1 MLLCRRCLL
10 EYPDKLREVELGEAL
25 TLLRRAENQA
35 QGFRQ
40 QMEDATD
47 FEDHGV
53 TLYRPYMLNLVDPKI
68 VGV

>member
-1 MLLCRRCLL
+1 M
-10 EYPDKLREVELGEAL
+10 YVAAIGGEVELGEAL

-53 TLYRPYMLNLVDPKI
+53 TLYRPLHA
-68 VGV
+68 

>member
-1 MLLCRRCLL
+1 MPPLPPRVSGQASRSRTRRGPHAP
-10 EYPDKLREVELGEAL
+10 E
-25 TLLRRAENQA
+25 TRRKYQA